1 MNRPVRIGGGLGYWG
16 DDTTAPGRLVRE
28 ADIDYLVMDFLAE
41 VTMSIMRKQMRRNP
55 EGGYAGDILP
65 ILRDCLSDAVSRNV
79 KIICNAGG
87 MNPQGCA
94 QAVRELAVEL
104 GLGDA
109 VVVAAVTGDDLMP
122 RLEELAGRGVD
133 LTNTETGEPY
143 PAVADRLASANA
155 YVGADSV
162 VEALERGANVI
173 VTGRVADPSL
183 TLGALRYEHGWKSD
197 EWDLLAAG
205 TVAGHLIECGAHV
218 TGGNHQAAWQDVPDM
233 GDIGFPVVEVD
244 ADGRIV
250 LSKTPDSGGLVD
262 EQTTI
267 GQLLYEIGDPN
278 AYLTPDVSADWTT
291 MSVREIGKDLVEIT
305 GVTGRPRPATL
316 KISAAYAD
324 GYSMSSLILYSA
336 PDAPGRARKAQEILQ
351 FRIDRLEL
359 DIDEMRWDFIGLG
372 AVHERRT
379 PETYTGEPNEVV
391 LRFAAR
397 AASSKDLQRVAVELS
412 TVFHGPPG
420 KTTLSPGR
428 GRPSEVLSY
437 WPMLVPRE
445 LVPTSVELF
454 EE

>member
-28 ADIDYLVMDFLAE
+28 ANIDYLVMDFLAE
-41 VTMSIMRKQMRRNP
+41 VTMSIMRKQMGRDAG
-55 EGGYAGDILP
+55 GGYATDIIA
-65 ILRDCLSDAVSRNV
+65 ILRDCLSDAVDRNV

-87 MNPQGCA
+87 MNPRACA
-94 QAVRELAVEL
+94 AAVRELAGDL
-104 GLGDA
+104 GVGDA

-122 RLEELAGRGVD
+122 RLDELLANGVD

-143 PAVADRLASANA
+143 TAVAGRLASANA

-162 VEALERGANVI
+162 VEALECGANVI

-218 TGGNHQAAWQDVPDM
+218 TGGNHQAAWEDVPDM
-233 GDIGFPVVEVD
+233 GDIGFPVVEVA
-244 ADGRIV
+244 ADGRIE
-250 LSKTPDSGGLVD
+250 LSKTPNSGGLVD

-291 MSVREIGKDLVEIT
+291 MAVREIGKDLVEIT
-305 GVTGRPRPATL
+305 GVSGRPRPATL
-316 KISAAYAD
+316 KISAAYSD

-336 PDAPGRARKAQEILQ
+336 PNAPGRARKAQEILQ
-351 FRIDRLEL
+351 FRIDRLGL
-359 DIDEMRWDFIGLG
+359 DIDEMRWDYIGLG

-379 PETYTGEPNEVV
+379 PQTYSGEPNEVV

-397 AASSKDLQRVAVELS
+397 SQSRRDLQRVAVELS

-454 EE
+454 QE